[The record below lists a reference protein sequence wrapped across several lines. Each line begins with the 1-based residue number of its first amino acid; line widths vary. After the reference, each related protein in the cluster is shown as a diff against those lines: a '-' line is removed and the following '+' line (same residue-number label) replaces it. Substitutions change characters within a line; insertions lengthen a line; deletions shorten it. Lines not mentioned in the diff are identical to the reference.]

1 MSIQSL
7 PQSLIDA
14 ATNIVVEGQ
23 EYKDFFNSVLKKF
36 GVTSP
41 AELKGDK
48 EKEFYDYIDKNW
60 KGKNES
66 RNTEKSP
73 VGKYQTPKLDESE
86 LTEGMVKSKMK
97 FNNKVIG
104 DLKKLEASE
113 KKSDLQYI
121 EVRQI
126 SDMLK
131 KGIEV
136 VQDDEGEPK
145 AISKKDL
152 KVFDK
157 IWGRLDTYVR
167 DEIYSIVK
175 KHSTD
180 EELVALLGVYGA

>member
-7 PQSLIDA
+7 QQSLIDA

-136 VQDDEGEPK
+136 VQDGEGEPK